1 MATLGI
7 RGKDANAAAIPL
19 AHGGAANRAAEG
31 SPPSDGIDRCLNR
44 ENVKSHWLNSY
55 KEVNLISTV
64 SQWISVCLLEIRL
77 ISNGDMDGLLYGA
90 YYGHASL

>member
-1 MATLGI
+1 MEDTEKVSNI
-7 RGKDANAAAIPL
+7 NAFRVP
-19 AHGGAANRAAEG
+19 NTQK
-31 SPPSDGIDRCLNR
+31 P
-44 ENVKSHWLNSY
+44 WLNSY

>member
-1 MATLGI
+1 MGQGSS
-7 RGKDANAAAIPL
+7 GKRNANC
-19 AHGGAANRAAEG
+19 NRAKKK
-31 SPPSDGIDRCLNR
+31 PRNR
-44 ENVKSHWLNSY
+44 WLNSY

-90 YYGHASL
+90 YYGQASL

>member
-1 MATLGI
+1 MREKLWKGYLLNSTLKIGMKKP
-7 RGKDANAAAIPL
+7 R
-19 AHGGAANRAAEG
+19 NR
-31 SPPSDGIDRCLNR
+31 
-44 ENVKSHWLNSY
+44 WLNSY

-90 YYGHASL
+90 YYGQASL

>member
-1 MATLGI
+1 M
-7 RGKDANAAAIPL
+7 NP
-19 AHGGAANRAAEG
+19 
-31 SPPSDGIDRCLNR
+31 
-44 ENVKSHWLNSY
+44 WLNSY

-90 YYGHASL
+90 YYGQASL

>member
-1 MATLGI
+1 MEHDRRNSLVGV
-7 RGKDANAAAIPL
+7 KLNK
-19 AHGGAANRAAEG
+19 GAKGMTKPCNR
-31 SPPSDGIDRCLNR
+31 
-44 ENVKSHWLNSY
+44 WLNSY

-90 YYGHASL
+90 YYGQASL